1 MNGRV
6 NFGNTPGTTYH
17 MFENATTPY
26 SFQNSI
32 NSIQGRTNL
41 SNIFFSKQNVNLLQ
55 NNIIQRV
62 SKETGYQIAR
72 QNETELQIIMRSIFL
87 QYSKNKPCD
96 IKDQVQELNEKV
108 LNYSVE
114 RIIVEISQYLEYKN
128 TVNKLPTPMNH
139 PQNLSNAGSK
149 QLTFFKPL

>member
-6 NFGNTPGTTYH
+6 IFDNKAGTSYQ

-32 NSIQGRTNL
+32 NAVQGRTNL
-41 SNIFFSKQNVNLLQ
+41 SNIFFSKQNIDNIQ
-55 NNIIQRV
+55 NQIMNRV
-62 SKETGYQIAR
+62 SQKTGYRISR
-72 QNETELQIIMRSIFL
+72 QSETELQIIMRSIFL

-96 IKDQVQELNEKV
+96 LSEQIAELNEKV

-128 TVNKLPTPMNH
+128 TVNKLPIPLQH
-139 PQNLSNAGSK
+139 PANLSNAGLKS
-149 QLTFFKPL
+149 LTLFKPL